1 MSGLKVNYHK
11 SMLVG
16 INIAESWL
24 HEAAS
29 ILSCKI
35 GKIPFIYLGLPIG
48 GDARRLNFW
57 EPVLERLKSRLSEW
71 KSRNLSYG
79 GRLILLKSVLSSC
92 LSTPFLFSELPQV

>member
-35 GKIPFIYLGLPIG
+35 GKIPWGCPLVEML
-48 GDARRLNFW
+48 DA
-57 EPVLERLKSRLSEW
+57 
-71 KSRNLSYG
+71 
-79 GRLILLKSVLSSC
+79 
-92 LSTPFLFSELPQV
+92 